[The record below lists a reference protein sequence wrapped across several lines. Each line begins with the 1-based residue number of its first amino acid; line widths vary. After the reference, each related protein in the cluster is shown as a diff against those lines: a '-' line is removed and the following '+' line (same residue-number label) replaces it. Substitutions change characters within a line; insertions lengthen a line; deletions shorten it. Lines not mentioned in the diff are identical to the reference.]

1 MGTNASQV
9 TVVTLAVY
17 LLDGHLHP
25 VDTEDAAIKANEI
38 APGRFTWRK
47 YPDQVNLE
55 LVRVYLSA
63 AKREE
68 YGRLVSGSGRSG
80 WTLTPAGKAWA
91 ESEGTRLLGGT
102 LGRRRSERSGG
113 SVDEARWQRERARVL
128 ASEAWAKWQLRQND
142 KITLRD
148 AEAVFRID
156 TYAVGRTRHLKVA
169 RITETFG
176 DDPELAPFIA
186 ALRQLV
192 LDEEMSAG
200 HE

>member
-1 MGTNASQV
+1 MNKNASQV
-9 TVVTLAVY
+9 SVVTLAVF

-80 WTLTPAGKAWA
+80 WTLTPAGQKWAKA
-91 ESEGTRLLGGT
+91 EGTTLLGRT
-102 LGRRRSERSGG
+102 LGRKRSERSGG
-113 SVDEARWQRERARVL
+113 SVDEARWQRERARIL
-128 ASEAWAKWQLRQND
+128 ASDAWAKWMLGE
-142 KITLRD
+142 KEAISVRD

-156 TYAVGRTRHLKVA
+156 TYAVGRTRHLKIA
-169 RITETFG
+169 RISETFA
-176 DDPELAPFIA
+176 DDPELAPFV
-186 ALRQLV
+186 ALLRDVALAV
-192 LDEEMSAG
+192 EEEKS
-200 HE
+200 E